1 MNKLSKLIKDFNN
14 ICIFRHENPD
24 CDALGSQFALKY
36 WIEDNFKD
44 KIVKV
49 CGLETYS
56 KSIFPK
62 SDSVSDDFIKNSL
75 CIVLDT
81 ANEARIDDKRYK
93 LSKKIVKIDHHPN
106 IDEFGDVNIV
116 DVNFAATCE
125 LLGTMMFSEDYIINE
140 RTAKMLYRGILT
152 DTLSFKTNN
161 TTENTLII
169 ASKLVGLGINIPLIN
184 QELFNDSLEIFKFKS
199 KLRTKLKINDKVGYI
214 TFNVKEIEQSN
225 LKAGDI
231 RGFIYEIGNIYEL
244 EAWCIFTEKI
254 EKNQSLYDGSL
265 RSKNIA
271 VNKIAEMYNGGG
283 HKNASG
289 IKNVTKKQIKDI
301 ISLLN
306 KEINKCD

>member
-44 KIVKV
+44 KIVKA

-56 KSIFPK
+56 KPIFPK
-62 SDSVSDDFIKNSL
+62 NDSVSDDFIKNSL

-214 TFNVKEIEQSN
+214 IFNVKEIEESN

-244 EAWCIFTEKI
+244 EAWCIFTEKK

-271 VNKIAEMYNGGG
+271 VNKIAEIYNGGG

>member
-1 MNKLSKLIKDFNN
+1 MNKLSKLIKNFNN

-44 KIVKV
+44 KIVKA

-125 LLGTMMFSEDYIINE
+125 LLGTMMFSENFVISE
-140 RTAKMLYRGILT
+140 KTAIMLYRGILT

-161 TTENTLII
+161 TTENTLVI
-169 ASKLVGLGINIPLIN
+169 ASKLVALGINIPLIN

-199 KLRTKLKINDKVGYI
+199 KLRSKLKIDGKVGYI
-214 TFNVKEIEQSN
+214 IFAANEIEKSQ

-254 EKNQSLYDGSL
+254 DNNQSLYDGSL
-265 RSKNIA
+265 RSKCIA
-271 VNKIAEMYNGGG
+271 VNKIAEIYNGGG

-289 IKNVTKKQIKDI
+289 IKNITKKQIKDI
-301 ISLLN
+301 INLLN
-306 KEINKCD
+306 KEIEISY

>member
-1 MNKLSKLIKDFNN
+1 MNKLSQLIKDFNT

-49 CGLETYS
+49 CGVETYS
-56 KSIFPK
+56 KPIFPE
-62 SDSVSDDFIKNSL
+62 SDIVSDEFIKDSL

-93 LSKKIVKIDHHPN
+93 LSKQIIKIDHHPN

-116 DVNFAATCE
+116 DIKFAATCE
-125 LLGTMMFSEDYIINE
+125 LLGTMMFSEDYIISE
-140 RTAKMLYRGILT
+140 KTAKMLYRGILT

-161 TTENTLII
+161 TTENTLVI
-169 ASKLVGLGINIPLIN
+169 ASKLVGLGINVPLIN

-199 KLRTKLKINDKVGYI
+199 KLRSKLKINGKVGYI
-214 TFNVKEIEQSN
+214 VFNLNEIEKSN

-244 EAWCIFTEKI
+244 EAWCIFTE
-254 EKNQSLYDGSL
+254 NSQSLYDGSL

-271 VNKIAEMYNGGG
+271 VNKIAERFNGGG

-289 IKNVTKKQIKDI
+289 IKNITKTQIKEI
-301 ISLLN
+301 INILN
-306 KEINKCD
+306 KEIKINY